1 MYRLWNEIYENIIYT
16 ISYTQIYK
24 EHIIDFKVVEFYQV
38 ERAAA
43 PTREDFNEMKRD
55 KMSQMLSD
63 INR

>member
-1 MYRLWNEIYENIIYT
+1 MK
-16 ISYTQIYK
+16 ISYILY
-24 EHIIDFKVVEFYQV
+24 HILRYIKNIKIDLKIVELYQV

>member
-1 MYRLWNEIYENIIYT
+1 MKYKKIYLLLKYIKNI
-16 ISYTQIYK
+16 
-24 EHIIDFKVVEFYQV
+24 KVDVKVLELYQV